1 MPSLGDAYGGS
12 AGAPARRRLY
22 LGTALLFV
30 GAAVA
35 APGLVRVTAGGL
47 VAVGFAESTALS
59 LGIALAGVA
68 FPVAG
73 AGLLARIPAGPRLRA
88 AAGGGV
94 LLSTVAVAAF
104 VAFVPPASLADPG
117 PAVVLLAGAY
127 ALGALAALFG
137 PVVAAGLAAGA
148 TGPTDRGRSTPA
160 FVRDSTA
167 GPPGRRVPADGG
179 DEGEQLGFPLDE
191 DER

>member
-12 AGAPARRRLY
+12 ADAATRRRLY

-30 GAAVA
+30 GAVVA

-47 VAVGFAESTALS
+47 VALGFDEPTALS

-68 FPVAG
+68 VPVAG
-73 AGLLARIPAGPRLRA
+73 AGLLAWLPAGPRLRA
-88 AAGGGV
+88 AAAGGV
-94 LLSTVAVAAF
+94 LLATAAVAAF

-117 PAVVLLAGAY
+117 GFTAALAVVY
-127 ALGALAALFG
+127 ALGALAALLS
-137 PVVAAGLAAGA
+137 PVLAAGLAAAGRGTGERA
-148 TGPTDRGRSTPA
+148 TAA
-160 FVRDSTA
+160 FVRETTT

-191 DER
+191 DDR